1 MILHCLGP
9 AVPQS
14 LLVRLR
20 EPPHS
25 PGRWE
30 VLQSNARLA
39 SLVESLAWPRIS
51 VSSLTSRQGHNL
63 QVKLYLPAGLRP
75 GDRGKV
81 PLLLHT

>member
-9 AVPQS
+9 AVPQV
-14 LLVRLR
+14 LLVRLS

-25 PGRWE
+25 PARWE
-30 VLQSNARLA
+30 VLQSNDQLA
-39 SLVESLAWPRIS
+39 SLVDSLAWPRVS
-51 VSSLTSRQGHNL
+51 VSSLTSRQGHDL

-75 GDRGKV
+75 GDRAKV